1 MSMPP
6 RLAWYGDDFT
16 GATDTL
22 AEVARAGW
30 RSLLFMSVPT
40 PARLAAV
47 GPLDAIGIAGA
58 ARGMTPARMETE
70 LHEVGRFL
78 AGTGARIL
86 HYKCCSTFD
95 SAPHVGSIGKA
106 VEVLRQYAPHPL
118 VPIVGG
124 QPSIGRYCSF
134 AHLFARAGAAPEI
147 HRIDRHPVMSRHP
160 VTPMH
165 EPDLRRHLEAQGLHG
180 VMSLPHTRY
189 PAPRGPGEA
198 AGLDPWI
205 DRLLAE
211 ASGPLLL
218 DVTDEHHLAPL
229 GRLMWRAARHA
240 PLLAVGASS
249 VQQALARAIAAD
261 PDLIPAPPRPRGE
274 GSALRPAAG
283 PVLMLAGSLSPVTA
297 RQIEAARHY
306 QRLAV
311 DAERLARD
319 SAYARQCAM
328 DATAL
333 LAAGHHAL
341 VHTLAPAQP
350 PSAEQTAA
358 TAQATAG
365 LLAAIVRACAAA
377 GHGLTRIGIAGGDTS
392 SQAVLA
398 LGLWGLS
405 FHSVLAPGVAVSVG
419 HGDGPATNGIELMLK
434 GGQMGGE
441 QLFDALVDGTCAVA
455 A

>member
-1 MSMPP
+1 MSVTP

-30 RSLLFMSVPT
+30 RGLLFMSVPT
-40 PARLAAV
+40 PARLAAA

-70 LHEVGRFL
+70 LHEAGRFL
-78 AGTGARIL
+78 AGTGARVL

-106 VEVLRQYAPHPL
+106 VQVLRHYAPHPL

-165 EPDLRRHLEAQGLHG
+165 EPDLRRHLDAQGLHG
-180 VMSLPHTRY
+180 VMSLPHISY
-189 PAPRGPGEA
+189 PDPGRAGGA

-205 DRLLAE
+205 DRLLSE
-211 ASGPLLL
+211 AAGPLLL
-218 DVTDEHHLAPL
+218 DVTEEHHLAPL
-229 GRLMWRAARHA
+229 GRLMWRAAAQA

-261 PDLIPAPPRPRGE
+261 PGLIPTPPQARQALTGLAP
-274 GSALRPAAG
+274 ATD

-306 QRLAV
+306 QRLSV
-311 DAERLARD
+311 DASRLAED
-319 SAYARQCAM
+319 SAYALQCAM
-328 DATAL
+328 DATAI
-333 LAAGHHAL
+333 LAAGRHAL

-350 PSAEQTAA
+350 PSAEQTEA
-358 TAQATAG
+358 TARATG
-365 LLAAIVRACAAA
+365 KLLAAIVRACAI
-377 GHGLTRIGIAGGDTS
+377 GGQGLRRIGIAGGDTS

-419 HGDGPATNGIELMLK
+419 HSDDPITDGIELMLK

-441 QLFDALVDGTCAVA
+441 GLFDTLIDGTCAVSA
-455 A
+455 